1 MHDLDP
7 IIQEYDSIPGNNE
20 LLFLPLGG
28 AGEIGLNFNLYGHAG
43 KWIIIDCGITFD
55 SELADKSNVIIPDP
69 SFIDQQRDNIVGLIL
84 THGHEDHIGAIQYL
98 WRSLDCKIYAT
109 PFTARLLSKKLEE
122 TGGINQL
129 DITVVN
135 MSERINIAPFDIQLI
150 TVTHSIPEPN
160 SVLISTSAGSVIHTG
175 DWKLDS
181 EPVLGKKTDEN
192 LIKKIGKTNILAMIS
207 DSTNALTLG
216 SSGSEGE
223 VRDSLM
229 SLVAKFKTR
238 VLIACFASNVA
249 RIQTIAEVAAANGR
263 TVVLAGRSLWRVTEV
278 ARASG
283 YLSKISPFVKEQEA
297 SSLPR
302 DKILIISTG
311 SQGEKRAA
319 LTRIAANQHS
329 KIDLEENDV
338 VIFSSRIIPG
348 NEISIVSLQNKL
360 TRSKIKVLTEK
371 DAFVHVSGHPS
382 RDDLTK
388 IYKWVKPNI
397 VVPVHGEEI
406 HLQGNSELA
415 LECEVPFAPIIRN
428 GEVLSLK
435 RNEPKIVGFVKTGR
449 LTIDG
454 TELINV
460 DNEILKTRRLMFS
473 EGVVFLTIVVDKFGR
488 VVTEP
493 IISAPGITGNENHD
507 IELAEDIIEDVLEEI
522 SSLTIDKLKDDYVLE
537 ELIRRHIK
545 KIVRKW
551 RGKNPVTKVHLVRL
565 IN

>member
-1 MHDLDP
+1 MNDLNP
-7 IIQEYDSIPGNNE
+7 LVQEYNSTPGNDE

-55 SELADKSNVIIPDP
+55 AELADRSNVIIPDP

-84 THGHEDHIGAIQYL
+84 THGHEDHIGAIQYI
-98 WRSLDCKIYAT
+98 WRSLGCKIYAT
-109 PFTARLLSKKLEE
+109 SFTARLLSKKLEE
-122 TGGINQL
+122 YGLTDHLEIIVIN
-129 DITVVN
+129 T
-135 MSERINIAPFDIQLI
+135 SESVIIDPFEVQLI
-150 TVTHSIPEPN
+150 RVTHSIPEPN
-160 SVLISTSAGSVIHTG
+160 SILINTAAGSVMHSG

-181 EPVLGKKTDEN
+181 EPVLGKKTDEKF
-192 LIKKIGKTNILAMIS
+192 LKKIGKSNVLAMIS
-207 DSTNALTLG
+207 DSTNALTMG

-238 VLIACFASNVA
+238 VLVACFASNVA

-263 TVVLAGRSLWRVTEV
+263 TVVLAGRSLWRITEV

-283 YLSKISPFVKEQEA
+283 YLSEISPFLTEQEA
-297 SSLPR
+297 NSLPR

-329 KIDLEENDV
+329 KINLEENDV

-348 NEISIVSLQNKL
+348 NEIAIVSLQNKL
-360 TRSKIKVLTEK
+360 TRAKIKVLTEK

-382 RDDLTK
+382 RDDLTNM
-388 IYKWVKPNI
+388 YKWVKPNI

-406 HLQGNSELA
+406 HLQGNAELA
-415 LECEVPFAPIIRN
+415 LKCAVPFSPVIRN
-428 GEVLSLK
+428 GEVLSLR
-435 RNEPKIVGFVKTGR
+435 RNQPQIVGFVKTGR
-449 LTIDG
+449 LTVDG
-454 TELINV
+454 NELIDVN
-460 DNEILKTRRLMFS
+460 NEILKTRRLMFL
-473 EGVVFLTIVVDKFGR
+473 EGVVILTIIVDKSGR
-488 VVTEP
+488 VVNEP
-493 IISAPGITGNENHD
+493 IISAPGITGLEDHD

-522 SSLTIDKLKDDYVLE
+522 SSLPIEKLKDDYILE
-537 ELIRRHIK
+537 ETIRRHIR

-551 RGKNPVTKVHLVRL
+551 RGKNPLTKVHLVRL
-565 IN
+565 SK